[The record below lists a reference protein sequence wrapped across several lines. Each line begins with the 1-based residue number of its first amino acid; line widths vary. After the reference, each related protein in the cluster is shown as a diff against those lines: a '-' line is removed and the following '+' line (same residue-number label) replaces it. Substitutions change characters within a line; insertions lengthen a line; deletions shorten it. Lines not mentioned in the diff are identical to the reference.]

1 MKAAVLISGGGT
13 NLKALIDAI
22 DSGVLDM
29 QLVAVISNREKA
41 PGINYAT
48 AAALPVSVISESAF
62 EARNDHDAAVAD
74 VLRQARPQLIVL
86 AGYMRILGTEFTRQF
101 RGQLINLHPSLL
113 PAYKGLDTYNRVLHA
128 GDHEFGASIHFVN
141 AGLDAGPVI
150 TQVRLPVLPDD
161 DAGSLKARL
170 APLEHKLLV
179 ATAALFCKHEVGLE
193 NDRVMYQNRVLV
205 SALQMQH
212 DCTFRM
218 RQL

>member
-22 DSGVLDM
+22 GSGVLDM
-29 QLVAVISNREKA
+29 QLVAVISNRENA

-48 AAALPVSVISESAF
+48 AAALPVSVINESAF
-62 EARNDHDAAVAD
+62 DERDDHDAAVAD

-86 AGYMRILGTEFTRQF
+86 AGYMRILGEKFTHQF
-101 RGQLINLHPSLL
+101 HGRLINLHPSLL
-113 PAYKGLDTYNRVLHA
+113 PAHKGLDTYNRVLQA

-161 DAGSLKARL
+161 DEPSLKARL

-193 NDRVMYQNRVLV
+193 NHRVMYQNRFLAR
-205 SALQMQH
+205 ALQLH
-212 DCTFRM
+212 DDGTFRM
-218 RQL
+218 G